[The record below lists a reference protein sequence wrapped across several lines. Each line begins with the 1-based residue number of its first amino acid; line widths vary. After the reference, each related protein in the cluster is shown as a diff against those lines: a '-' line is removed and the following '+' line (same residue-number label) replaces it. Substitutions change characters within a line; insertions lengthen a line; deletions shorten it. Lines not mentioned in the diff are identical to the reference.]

1 MQEYISAVR
10 VLGAVIKDGKSLDGR
25 FNSEDSALA
34 KQISYG
40 VIRDYY
46 HLSALLNTLV
56 MKPLVGKNA
65 DLKLL
70 LLAGLYSV
78 DQLHRPIHTSV
89 NAVVNAAQGIKAGW
103 AKGLVNGVLRNYL
116 RQNQKNSD
124 STAVNAKLSGVASND
139 PQVRYNHPQWLI
151 DRLQNAWPEHA
162 EQIMTA
168 NLARPPMTLRVNHQL
183 ITTAGYLARLQ
194 EQQITARVG
203 NYSASAIYLDTPMKV
218 TLLPGFDDGQVSV
231 QDEASQLAAGVL
243 AAESGMLV
251 LDTCAA
257 PGGKTCHILEST
269 PNLQLTALDV
279 EAGRLETV
287 RDNLRRLHL
296 QANCEATDLRQFAT
310 THLFDRIL
318 LDAPCSATG
327 IIRRHPD
334 IKLLRRNSDIDKLA
348 ATQLALL
355 RAAWP
360 LLTPGGVL
368 VYSTCSIL
376 PAENEAVVGQFLTEN
391 EDASALP
398 IDADWGKQQA
408 YGRQLFP
415 DPHGHDG
422 FYYARI
428 SRATQA

>member
-10 VLGAVIKDGKSLDGR
+10 VLRAVIQNGRSLDGR

-46 HLSALLNTLV
+46 HLSAVLNSLV
-56 MKPLVGKNA
+56 KKPLVGKNA
-65 DLKLL
+65 DLNLL

-78 DQLHRPIHTSV
+78 DQLNRPAHASV
-89 NAVVNAAQGIKAGW
+89 NAVVNATQGIKAGW

-116 RQNQKNSD
+116 RQDQKNNS
-124 STAVNAKLSGVASND
+124 STDDNAMLSSIND
-139 PQVRYNHPQWLI
+139 QVRYNHPQWLI
-151 DRLQNAWPEHA
+151 DRLQRAWPEQA
-162 EQIMTA
+162 EHIMAA

-183 ITTAGYLARLQ
+183 ISTADYLARLQ
-194 EQQITARVG
+194 DQQISARIG
-203 NYSASAIYLDTPMKV
+203 DFAASAIYLEAPMKV

-243 AAESGMLV
+243 AAESGMFV

-269 PNLQLTALDV
+269 PDLHLTALDL
-279 EAGRLETV
+279 EDSRLDTV

-296 QANCEATDLRQFAT
+296 QANCEAIDLRQFAPT
-310 THLFDRIL
+310 QLFDRIL

-348 ATQLALL
+348 ATQLELL
-355 RAAWP
+355 RAAWQ
-360 LLTPGGVL
+360 LLKPGGVL

-376 PAENEAVVGQFLTEN
+376 PTEN
-391 EDASALP
+391 EVVVEKFVTENNDASHLQ
-398 IDADWGKQQA
+398 IDARWGEPQT

-415 DPHGHDG
+415 DPRGHDG

-428 SRATQA
+428 SRARQA